1 MSSIENPYRRLPS
14 ILTPDHYYGSGKAVR
29 FALEQI
35 SGVKLDQKG
44 RILDNRGRIVVN
56 EHYQTSNP
64 KYFAAGDAVNG
75 GVEVVNAAAEA
86 KKAAHGIDQ
95 YLKK

>member
-1 MSSIENPYRRLPS
+1 VEL
-14 ILTPDHYYGSGKAVR
+14 
-29 FALEQI
+29 LEQI
-35 SGVKLDQKG
+35 SGVKLEHKS
-44 RILDNRGRIVVN
+44 RILDDRGRLVVN
-56 EHYQTSNP
+56 EHYQTNNP

-86 KKAAHGIDQ
+86 KKAAHGIDA